1 MKLCTLQTE
10 IIDCPDLSTRTKGA
24 LYRGGL
30 KTIQDIINLEPENI
44 LNIRNIGPGAL
55 AEVEALLVKFEIHQN
70 EYVHLEEAR
79 SILKNVTA
87 REASR
92 SIQDQHFTSETSKVV
107 LDIIDMLEKVL
118 DYNK

>member
-1 MKLCTLQTE
+1 MKPCTLQTE
-10 IIDCPDLSTRTKGA
+10 IIDCPGLSTRTINA

-30 KTIQDIINLEPENI
+30 STIQDIINFGPENI
-44 LNIRNIGPGAL
+44 LKIKNIGPGAL
-55 AEVEALLVKFEIHQN
+55 EEVEALLVKFEIHQN

-79 SILKNVTA
+79 SILKNVIA
-87 REASR
+87 REAKR
-92 SIQDQHFTSETSKVV
+92 SMLDQHLTSETSKVV